1 MVRLDENEIS
11 FPDPEVYDGHEGVIA
26 FGGDLSIER
35 FGLPIS
41 WEFSHGIIPE
51 RKFCGG
57 VLIRDLFCF
66 RRLRFQNR

>member
-11 FPDPEVYDGHEGVIA
+11 FPDPELYDGHEGVIA

-35 FGLPIS
+35 IWFAYQLG
-41 WEFSHGIIPE
+41 FSHGIIPE

-57 VLIRDLFCF
+57 VRIRDLFYS
-66 RRLRFQNR
+66 